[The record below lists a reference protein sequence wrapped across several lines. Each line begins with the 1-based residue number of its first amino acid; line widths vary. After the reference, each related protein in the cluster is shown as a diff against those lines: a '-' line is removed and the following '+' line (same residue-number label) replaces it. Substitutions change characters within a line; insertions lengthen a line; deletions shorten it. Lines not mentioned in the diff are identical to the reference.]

1 MANQTDRGQPQRERQ
16 MSNFH
21 TRGYEGQKTGRKD
34 ENPTSPAQTSAKAL
48 STTYSQSVK
57 IPDFA
62 Q

>member
-1 MANQTDRGQPQRERQ
+1 